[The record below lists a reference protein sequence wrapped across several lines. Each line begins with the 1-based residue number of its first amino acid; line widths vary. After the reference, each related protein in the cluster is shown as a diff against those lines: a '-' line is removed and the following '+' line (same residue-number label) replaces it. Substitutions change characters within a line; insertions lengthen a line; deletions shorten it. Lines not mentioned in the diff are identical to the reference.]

1 MNNFFTAVFIFAIIF
16 DENFAHFAPGH
27 NWAEIIQTD
36 SAFLFECSCIFPRS
50 QILWPFEFLKY
61 GFCK

>member
-1 MNNFFTAVFIFAIIF
+1 MKYFFVAVCIFAIIF

-36 SAFLFECSCIFPRS
+36 SAFLF
-50 QILWPFEFLKY
+50 
-61 GFCK
+61 